1 MFLGLLLKN
10 PMRIFG
16 TMNIFHQKVPP
27 GDFNAMS
34 LGIFQT
40 LLVQQYLEL
49 HEMLSVKD
57 AKPRTPKLLHS
68 QADIN
73 MLNTSLGPAFL

>member
-1 MFLGLLLKN
+1 
-10 PMRIFG
+10 
-16 TMNIFHQKVPP
+16 MNIFHQKVPP

-68 QADIN
+68 QTDIN